1 MRSIYLSAL
10 SEWWG
15 GQTVARVG
23 MGRIGWYTIG
33 GPGRVARQGGVAR
46 LGHGWVGG
54 SGQGGVTGRCAGWI
68 GKKRVL
74 TTVEEHTRV
83 FNNFNI
89 ATLMSTKLTNFPKM
103 EIILKK
109 TGNQSIIKVDYTYP
123 ENVLPTIKKYSMS

>member
-1 MRSIYLSAL
+1 MFVYNYKILEYLFINYQIYMRSIYLSTL
-10 SEWWG
+10 SEWRG

-83 FNNFNI
+83 FKNFNGHC
-89 ATLMSTKLTNFPKM
+89 NVNKM
-103 EIILKK
+103 
-109 TGNQSIIKVDYTYP
+109 N
-123 ENVLPTIKKYSMS
+123 